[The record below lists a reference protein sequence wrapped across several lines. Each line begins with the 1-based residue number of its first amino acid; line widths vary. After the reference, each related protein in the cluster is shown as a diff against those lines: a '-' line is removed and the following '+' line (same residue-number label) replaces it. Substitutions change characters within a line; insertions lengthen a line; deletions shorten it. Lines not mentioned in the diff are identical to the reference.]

1 VNIAKQGRATRHVE
15 KVEAVITMASGGTMC
30 GVKNRIPNPEA
41 TVPGDTIIT
50 LDRDENCTNFKAVKR
65 GIRDFITIL
74 EDNETV
80 STFKVGVVPYNFKVK
95 MPNTNMIPPSL
106 KANEP
111 DGFYQ
116 NVNDAEPLAKIVPLS
131 TNIGA
136 VWDEVAR
143 MNQTPDGIAWSRSDL
158 ASHVAGLM
166 LDPSQSTYFPGGARP
181 DPFGTAGTRKIMI
194 MMTDGANTGC
204 CYTNWPI
211 GNYENQYVYSYQ
223 PYNQEQLKICDALKE
238 QGVEIFT
245 ILFDVAETDAGG
257 KEINN
262 TFARCASGA
271 YLESGVKE
279 SNSSAMLKCSEKA
292 NCFNAPDDKELVEIY
307 RQIAQTFYKPVITK

>member
-1 VNIAKQGRATRHVE
+1 
-15 KVEAVITMASGGTMC
+15 
-30 GVKNRIPNPEA
+30 
-41 TVPGDTIIT
+41 
-50 LDRDENCTNFKAVKR
+50 
-65 GIRDFITIL
+65 
-74 EDNETV
+74 
-80 STFKVGVVPYNFKVK
+80 
-95 MPNTNMIPPSL
+95 
-106 KANEP
+106 
-111 DGFYQ
+111 
-116 NVNDAEPLAKIVPLS
+116 
-131 TNIGA
+131 
-136 VWDEVAR
+136 
-143 MNQTPDGIAWSRSDL
+143 TPDGIAWSRSDL